1 MAKKVSKFFRI
12 GVEGDTCDGRVIS
25 AQDIQEMAETFD
37 PRVYGCRINL
47 EHLRGI
53 LPDGIFKRYGDVA
66 ELKAEKIDDDSALKG
81 KWALFAKITPTD
93 DLIAMNKAAQKVY
106 KKGTLAASLQAI
118 ADQSKPVTV
127 VVRVEDG
134 TGDDEE
140 TKLAQTVSNIIG
152 TTDEN
157 GQYTGLKALLAA
169 ESVTGV
175 KPRILGVP
183 GLDTKEVAVALASV
197 CQKLRAFGYI
207 SAWGCKT
214 ISEVKAYRQ
223 NFSQRELMVIWP
235 DFLAW
240 DTVTSTTAT
249 AYATARALGLRA
261 KIDQEQGWHKT
272 LSNVGVNGVTGI
284 SASVFWDLQE
294 SGTDADLLNES
305 GVTTLIR
312 RDGFRFWGNR
322 TCSDDP
328 LFLFENYTRTAQV
341 LADTMAEAHMWA
353 VDKPITATLI
363 RDIVDG
369 INAKFRE
376 LKTNGYIVDATCWFS
391 EESNDAETLK
401 AGKLYIDYDYT
412 PVPPLENLTLRQR
425 ITDKYLANLVTSVNS
440 N

>member
-1 MAKKVSKFFRI
+1 MNTLAN
-12 GVEGDTCDGRVIS
+12 
-25 AQDIQEMAETFD
+25 IQE
-37 PRVYGCRINL
+37 L
-47 EHLRGI
+47 
-53 LPDGIFKRYGDVA
+53 
-66 ELKAEKIDDDSALKG
+66 
-81 KWALFAKITPTD
+81 
-93 DLIAMNKAAQKVY
+93 
-106 KKGTLAASLQAI
+106 
-118 ADQSKPVTV
+118 
-127 VVRVEDG
+127 
-134 TGDDEE
+134 
-140 TKLAQTVSNIIG
+140 
-152 TTDEN
+152 
-157 GQYTGLKALLAA
+157 
-169 ESVTGV
+169 
-175 KPRILGVP
+175 
-183 GLDTKEVAVALASV
+183 
-197 CQKLRAFGYI
+197 
-207 SAWGCKT
+207 
-214 ISEVKAYRQ
+214 
-223 NFSQRELMVIWP
+223 
-235 DFLAW
+235 
-240 DTVTSTTAT
+240 
-249 AYATARALGLRA
+249 ARALRNMIRTGIIVETDLNAGRCRVQTGGMCTDWLQWLTHRA
-261 KIDQEQGWHKT
+261 GRSRTWWAPSVGEQVLI
-272 LSNVGVNGVTGI
+272 LSVGGELDTAFVLPGIYSGDNPAPSASADALHIRFPDGAVIEYEPETSALTVNGVTGI

>member
-1 MAKKVSKFFRI
+1 MNTLAN
-12 GVEGDTCDGRVIS
+12 
-25 AQDIQEMAETFD
+25 IQELARALRNMIRTGLVVETD
-37 PRVYGCRINL
+37 LNAGRCRVQTGGMCTDWLQWLTHRAGRSRTWWAPSVGEQVLIL
-47 EHLRGI
+47 AVGGELDTAFVLPGI
-53 LPDGIFKRYGDVA
+53 YSGDNPAPSVSADALHIRFPDGAVIEY
-66 ELKAEKIDDDSALKG
+66 EPETSAL
-81 KWALFAKITPTD
+81 T
-93 DLIAMNKAAQKVY
+93 
-106 KKGTLAASLQAI
+106 
-118 ADQSKPVTV
+118 
-127 VVRVEDG
+127 
-134 TGDDEE
+134 
-140 TKLAQTVSNIIG
+140 
-152 TTDEN
+152 
-157 GQYTGLKALLAA
+157 
-169 ESVTGV
+169 VTGV

>member
-1 MAKKVSKFFRI
+1 MSDFHH
-12 GVEGDTCDGRVIS
+12 GVQVVEINDGTRVIS
-25 AQDIQEMAETFD
+25 TVSTAIVGMVCTASDADAATF
-37 PRVYGCRINL
+37 PLNEPVLITNVQSA
-47 EHLRGI
+47 I
-53 LPDGIFKRYGDVA
+53 A
-66 ELKAEKIDDDSALKG
+66 KAG
-81 KWALFAKITPTD
+81 
-93 DLIAMNKAAQKVY
+93 

-118 ADQSKPVTV
+118 ADQSKPVIV
-127 VVRVEDG
+127 VVRVAEG
-134 TGDDEE
+134 TGTDEDAA
-140 TKLAQTVSNIIG
+140 LAQTLSNIIG

-157 GQYTGLKALLAA
+157 GKYTGLKALLTA
-169 ESVTGV
+169 EAVTGV

-183 GLDTKEVAVALASV
+183 GFDTLEVATALAPV
-197 CQKLRAFGYI
+197 CQKLRAFGYV

-214 ISEVKAYRQ
+214 VSDAIKYRD

-240 DTVTSTTAT
+240 DTVSNATAT

-261 KIDQEQGWHKT
+261 YIDQTVGWHKT

-294 SGTDADLLNES
+294 PGTDADLLNEA

-312 RDGFRFWGNR
+312 KDGFRFWGNR

-341 LADTMAEAHMWA
+341 IADTMAQAHMWA

-376 LKTNGYIVDATCWFS
+376 LKTNGYIVDASCWFD
-391 EESNDAETLK
+391 EEANDKETLK

-425 ITDKYLANLVTSVNS
+425 ITDKYLATLVTAVNS